1 MCNLRVQAE
10 PCSMPLNQYSLR
22 ILFALLVLF
31 FLPSLEGAP
40 VSNKCGICGNEIGEV
55 TYIVVDKVTEEK
67 KHICIDCSKLPHDCF
82 ICSLPVKVD
91 FTELPDGRVL
101 CARDA
106 KNAVLDDDEAKKI
119 CDDVKEELDRV
130 LSRFI
135 TFPGTNVETSIV
147 DRVNLQALFK
157 VPGNDYE
164 CPNILGYTRSR
175 TNYNRS
181 VHQISLMSGLPRA
194 ELKAVS
200 AHELS
205 HAWVFENVPGARK
218 RTLSR
223 DAHEA
228 FCELVAYKM
237 MSSEEDEVQ
246 KAHILRNR
254 YTRGQIDLFIQADER
269 YGFNDIVDWM
279 KYGVDSALHGDD
291 LNRVRNIEIP
301 STKPKKSSIP
311 SPVYTRLPA
320 SAAAPSNA
328 LVLKGITWNQNR
340 PLAVINDRTFA
351 PKEMGGVRLGQ
362 TNAVIRCLSIEKTS
376 VRVQFVASGEEQ
388 ELKLPPE

>member
-1 MCNLRVQAE
+1 LGA
-10 PCSMPLNQYSLR
+10 
-22 ILFALLVLF
+22 
-31 FLPSLEGAP
+31 AP

-67 KHICIDCSKLPHDCF
+67 KHICIECSKLPHDCF
-82 ICSLPVKVD
+82 ICGLPVKRD

-101 CARDA
+101 CERDV
-106 KNAVLDDDEAKKI
+106 KNAVLDDDEARKI
-119 CDDVKEELDRV
+119 CDNVKEALDRLLV
-130 LSRFI
+130 RFV
-135 TFPGTNVETSIV
+135 TFPGTNVETSVV

-164 CPNILGYTRSR
+164 CPNILGYTQSR
-175 TNYNRS
+175 TNFNRI

-194 ELKAVS
+194 ELKSVC

-218 RTLSR
+218 KTLSR
-223 DAHEA
+223 DAHEG
-228 FCELVAYKM
+228 FCELVAYKL
-237 MSSEEDEVQ
+237 MSSEEDEEQ
-246 KAHILRNR
+246 KAHIRRNR
-254 YTRGQIDLFIQADER
+254 YTRGQIDLFIDADER

-291 LNRVRNIEIP
+291 LNRVRNVEIP
-301 STKPKKSSIP
+301 SAKPKKP
-311 SPVYTRLPA
+311 
-320 SAAAPSNA
+320 APSTVYARAPVQPSNS

-351 PKEMGGVRLGQ
+351 PKEMGGIRLGQ
-362 TNAVIRCLSIEKTS
+362 TNTVIRCLSINKTT
-376 VRVQFVASGEEQ
+376 VRIQFVVSGEER

>member
-1 MCNLRVQAE
+1 MRL
-10 PCSMPLNQYSLR
+10 YLR
-22 ILFALLVLF
+22 IWLALFALICAQYLRA
-31 FLPSLEGAP
+31 AP
-40 VSNKCGICGNEIGEV
+40 VSNKCAICGNEIGEV
-55 TYIVVDKVTEEK
+55 TYIFVDKVTEEK
-67 KHICIDCSKLPHDCF
+67 KHICLECSKLPNDCF
-82 ICSLPVKVD
+82 ICGLPVKSD

-106 KNAVLDDDEAKKI
+106 KNAVLDDDEAEKI
-119 CDDVKEELDRV
+119 CDDVNEALDR
-130 LSRFI
+130 LFARFI
-135 TFPGTNVETSIV
+135 TFPGTNIETSIV

-175 TNYNRS
+175 TNFTRI

-194 ELKAVS
+194 ELKSVC

-228 FCELVAYKM
+228 FCELVAYKL
-237 MSSEEDEVQ
+237 MSSEEDEEQ
-246 KAHILRNR
+246 KAHIRRNH
-254 YTRGQIDLFIQADER
+254 YTRGQIDLFIEADGR

-291 LNRVRNIEIP
+291 LNRVRNVEIP
-301 STKPKKSSIP
+301 STKPKEAAT
-311 SPVYTRLPA
+311 SPVYARVPTP
-320 SAAAPSNA
+320 PSYS

-351 PKEMGGVRLGQ
+351 PKEMGGIRLGQ
-362 TNAVIRCLSIEKTS
+362 TNTVIRCLSISQTS
-376 VRVQFVASGEEQ
+376 VRIQFVASGEER
-388 ELKLPPE
+388 ELKLPTE

>member
-1 MCNLRVQAE
+1 MR
-10 PCSMPLNQYSLR
+10 LNFR
-22 ILFALLVLF
+22 ICLAVLT
-31 FLPSLEGAP
+31 LICTWHVSAAP

-67 KHICIDCSKLPHDCF
+67 KHICIECSKLPHDCF
-82 ICSLPVKVD
+82 IFGLPVKRD

-101 CARDA
+101 CERDV
-106 KNAVLDDDEAKKI
+106 KNAVLDDDEARKI
-119 CDDVKEELDRV
+119 CDNVKEALDR
-130 LSRFI
+130 LFARFI
-135 TFPGTNVETSIV
+135 TYPGTNVETSVV

-175 TNYNRS
+175 TNFNRI

-194 ELKAVS
+194 ELKSVC

-218 RTLSR
+218 KTLSR

-228 FCELVAYKM
+228 FCELVAYKL
-237 MSSEEDEVQ
+237 MSADEDEEQ
-246 KAHILRNR
+246 KAHIRRNR
-254 YTRGQIDLFIQADER
+254 YTRGQIDLFIEADER

-301 STKPKKSSIP
+301 VVKPKKPAP
-311 SPVYTRLPA
+311 SPVYARAPA
-320 SAAAPSNA
+320 PPSNS

-362 TNAVIRCLSIEKTS
+362 TNAVIRCLSIDKTS
-376 VRVQFVASGEEQ
+376 VRIQFVSSGEER
-388 ELKLPPE
+388 ELKLPTE

>member
-1 MCNLRVQAE
+1 MSHLRA
-10 PCSMPLNQYSLR
+10 
-22 ILFALLVLF
+22 
-31 FLPSLEGAP
+31 AP
-40 VSNKCGICGNEIGEV
+40 VSNKCAICGNDIGEV

-67 KHICIDCSKLPHDCF
+67 KHICLDCSKLPHDCF
-82 ICSLPVKVD
+82 ICGLPVKRD

-106 KNAVLDDDEAKKI
+106 KDAVLDDDEAKKI
-119 CDDVKEELDRV
+119 CDDVKEALDR
-130 LSRFI
+130 LFARFV
-135 TFPGTNVETSIV
+135 TFPGTNVETSVV

-164 CPNILGYTRSR
+164 CPNILGYTQSR
-175 TNYNRS
+175 TNFNRC

-194 ELKAVS
+194 ELKSVC

-218 RTLSR
+218 RTLGR

-228 FCELVAYKM
+228 FCELVAYKLM
-237 MSSEEDEVQ
+237 TSDEDEVQ
-246 KAHILRNR
+246 KAHIRRNH
-254 YTRGQIDLFIQADER
+254 YTRGQIDLFIDADDR

-291 LNRVRNIEIP
+291 LNRIRNVEIP
-301 STKPKKSSIP
+301 SARPKKP
-311 SPVYTRLPA
+311 APLPVYARAPA
-320 SAAAPSNA
+320 PPSNS

-351 PKEMGGVRLGQ
+351 PREMGGIRLGP
-362 TNAVIRCLSIEKTS
+362 TNAVIRCLSISETS
-376 VRVQFVASGEEQ
+376 VRIQFVSSGEEQ

>member
-1 MCNLRVQAE
+1 MR
-10 PCSMPLNQYSLR
+10 LNFR
-22 ILFALLVLF
+22 ICLAVLTF
-31 FLPSLEGAP
+31 CYTWHLSAAP
-40 VSNKCGICGNEIGEV
+40 VSNKCAICGNEIGEV

-82 ICSLPVKVD
+82 ICSLPVKTD

-119 CDDVKEELDRV
+119 CEDVKEELDR
-130 LSRFI
+130 LFSRFI
-135 TFPGTNVETSIV
+135 TFPGTNIETSVV

-164 CPNILGYTRSR
+164 CPNILGYTQSR
-175 TNYNRS
+175 TNFTRI
-181 VHQISLMSGLPRA
+181 VHQVSLMSGLPRP
-194 ELKAVS
+194 ELKSVC

-223 DAHEA
+223 DAHEG
-228 FCELVAYKM
+228 FCELVAYKLM
-237 MSSEEDEVQ
+237 GSEEDEEQ
-246 KAHILRNR
+246 KAHIRRNR
-254 YTRGQIDLFIQADER
+254 YTRGQIDLFIQAEDR

-291 LNRVRNIEIP
+291 LNRVRNVEIP
-301 STKPKKSSIP
+301 TTKPKK
-311 SPVYTRLPA
+311 
-320 SAAAPSNA
+320 AAASPIYARAPAPTSSSA
-328 LVLKGITWNQNR
+328 LVLKGITWNQSR

-351 PKEMGGVRLGQ
+351 PKETGGIRLGQ
-362 TNAVIRCLSIEKTS
+362 TNAVIRCLSIDKTS

>member
-1 MCNLRVQAE
+1 MA
-10 PCSMPLNQYSLR
+10 
-22 ILFALLVLF
+22 VLT
-31 FLPSLEGAP
+31 LICTWHVSAAP

-67 KHICIDCSKLPHDCF
+67 KHICIECSKLPHDCF
-82 ICSLPVKVD
+82 ICGLPVKRD

-101 CARDA
+101 CERDV
-106 KNAVLDDDEAKKI
+106 KNAVLDDDEARKI
-119 CDDVKEELDRV
+119 CDNVKEALDR
-130 LSRFI
+130 LFARFI
-135 TFPGTNVETSIV
+135 TFPGTNVETSVV

-175 TNYNRS
+175 TNFNRI

-194 ELKAVS
+194 ELKSVC

-218 RTLSR
+218 KTLSR

-228 FCELVAYKM
+228 FCELVAYKL
-237 MSSEEDEVQ
+237 MSADEDEEQ
-246 KAHILRNR
+246 KAHIRRNR
-254 YTRGQIDLFIQADER
+254 YTRGQIDLFIEADER

-291 LNRVRNIEIP
+291 LNRVRNVEVP
-301 STKPKKSSIP
+301 AAKPQKPKTSRI
-311 SPVYTRLPA
+311 Y
-320 SAAAPSNA
+320 AARPPETPDA

-362 TNAVIRCLSIEKTS
+362 TNAVIRCLSIDKTS
-376 VRVQFVASGEEQ
+376 VRIQFVSSGEER
-388 ELKLPPE
+388 ELKLPTE

>member
-1 MCNLRVQAE
+1 MR
-10 PCSMPLNQYSLR
+10 LNFR
-22 ILFALLVLF
+22 ICLAVLT
-31 FLPSLEGAP
+31 LICTWHVSAAP

-67 KHICIDCSKLPHDCF
+67 KHICIECSKLPHDCF
-82 ICSLPVKVD
+82 ICGLPVKRD

-101 CARDA
+101 CERDV
-106 KNAVLDDDEAKKI
+106 KNAVLDDDEARKI
-119 CDDVKEELDRV
+119 CDNVKEALDR
-130 LSRFI
+130 LFARFI
-135 TFPGTNVETSIV
+135 TFPGTNVETSVV

-175 TNYNRS
+175 TNFNRI

-194 ELKAVS
+194 ELKSVC

-218 RTLSR
+218 KTLSR

-228 FCELVAYKM
+228 FCELVAYKL
-237 MSSEEDEVQ
+237 MSADEDEEQ
-246 KAHILRNR
+246 KAHIRRNR
-254 YTRGQIDLFIQADER
+254 YTRGQIDLFIEADER

-291 LNRVRNIEIP
+291 LNRVRNVEVP
-301 STKPKKSSIP
+301 AAKPQKPKTSRI
-311 SPVYTRLPA
+311 Y
-320 SAAAPSNA
+320 AARPPETPDA

-362 TNAVIRCLSIEKTS
+362 TNAVIRCLSIDKTS
-376 VRVQFVASGEEQ
+376 VRIQFVSSGEER
-388 ELKLPPE
+388 ELKLPTE

>member
-1 MCNLRVQAE
+1 VLLKQSYC
-10 PCSMPLNQYSLR
+10 R
-22 ILFALLVLF
+22 IWLVLVALLCAWHVR
-31 FLPSLEGAP
+31 SAP
-40 VSNKCGICGNEIGEV
+40 VSNKCAICGNDIGEV

-82 ICSLPVKVD
+82 ICSLPVKTD

-106 KNAVLDDDEAKKI
+106 KNAVLDDDEARKI
-119 CDDVKEELDRV
+119 CEEVKEELDR
-130 LSRFI
+130 LFSRFI
-135 TFPGTNVETSIV
+135 AFPGTNIETSIV

-164 CPNILGYTRSR
+164 CPNILGYTHSR
-175 TNYNRS
+175 TNLNRI

-205 HAWVFENVPGARK
+205 HAWVFENVPGKRK

-228 FCELVAYKM
+228 FCELVAFKL

-254 YTRGQIDLFIQADER
+254 YTRGQIDLFIQADDR
-269 YGFNDIVDWM
+269 YGFNDLVDWM

-291 LNRVRNIEIP
+291 LGRVRNVEVP
-301 STKPKKSSIP
+301 SVKPRKSATP
-311 SPVYTRLPA
+311 SPVYA
-320 SAAAPSNA
+320 SAPPSSNS
-328 LVLKGITWNQNR
+328 LVLKGITWNEQR

-351 PKEMGGVRLGQ
+351 PKEMGGVRLGK
-362 TNAVIRCLSIEKTS
+362 TNAVIRCLSIEKTR
-376 VRVQFVASGEEQ
+376 VRIQFVASGEEQ

>member
-1 MCNLRVQAE
+1 MRQHQKLW
-10 PCSMPLNQYSLR
+10 L
-22 ILFALLVLF
+22 ALLALICVWHLRA
-31 FLPSLEGAP
+31 AP
-40 VSNKCGICGNEIGEV
+40 VSNKCSICGNEIGEV

-82 ICSLPVKVD
+82 ICSLPVKID

-119 CDDVKEELDRV
+119 CEDVKEELDR
-130 LSRFI
+130 LFSRFI
-135 TFPGTNVETSIV
+135 TFPGTNIETSVV

-164 CPNILGYTRSR
+164 CPNILGYTHSR
-175 TNYNRS
+175 TNVSRI
-181 VHQISLMSGLPRA
+181 VHQVSLMSGLPRP
-194 ELKAVS
+194 ELKSVC

-223 DAHEA
+223 DAHEG
-228 FCELVAYKM
+228 FCELVAYKL
-237 MSSEEDEVQ
+237 MSSEEDEEQ
-246 KAHILRNR
+246 KAHIRRNR
-254 YTRGQIDLFIQADER
+254 YTRGQIDLFIQAEDR

-291 LNRVRNIEIP
+291 LNRVRNVEIP
-301 STKPKKSSIP
+301 SVKPKKSAIP
-311 SPVYTRLPA
+311 SPIYARAPTP
-320 SAAAPSNA
+320 PSNS
-328 LVLKGITWNQNR
+328 LVLKGITWNQSR

-351 PKEMGGVRLGQ
+351 PKETGGIRLGQ
-362 TNAVIRCLSIEKTS
+362 TNTVIRCLSIDKTS
-376 VRVQFVASGEEQ
+376 VRIQFVASGEEQ
-388 ELKLPPE
+388 ELKLPSE